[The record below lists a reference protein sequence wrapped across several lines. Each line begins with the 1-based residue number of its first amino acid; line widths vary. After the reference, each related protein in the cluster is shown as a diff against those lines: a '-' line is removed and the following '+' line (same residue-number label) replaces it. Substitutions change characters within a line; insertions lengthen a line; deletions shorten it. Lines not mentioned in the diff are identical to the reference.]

1 MPGRSEDAETD
12 ADRDQQ
18 DTRSPLGPL
27 AELQPNWDRPRG
39 VSPPFRRAGVG
50 GRRGFSGAGVQLPQS
65 TGCAE
70 RLAGRPSDKCLVQP
84 RADARWRSP
93 RRSPE
98 RIGHQQSGKTPW
110 KEEKLPPCSVRL
122 LTLEAI

>member
-1 MPGRSEDAETD
+1 GKSE
-12 ADRDQQ
+12 
-18 DTRSPLGPL
+18 LGP
-27 AELQPNWDRPRG
+27 PVG
-39 VSPPFRRAGVG
+39 VSPAFGRAGVG
-50 GRRGFSGAGVQLPQS
+50 GRRSFSGVGVPLPQS

-70 RLAGRPSDKCLVQP
+70 QPAGRPLDKCLVQL

-93 RRSPE
+93 RRSQE
-98 RIGHQQSGKTPW
+98 RLGHQQSGQTPW